1 MTNEQGKKIISLA
14 KRCGAYVY
22 KDGDAVFDSTEDIE
36 IFYHAAIATFLKES
50 GQYVTNDASREACIK
65 QAKAEAFEAAAVMLD
80 TMESEWYDGD
90 QFRPNLPGD
99 CAAAIRE
106 MAKEIK

>member
-1 MTNEQGKKIISLA
+1 MNREKIISLA

-36 IFYHAAIATFLKES
+36 IFYHAAIAEFLKES
-50 GQYVTNDASREACIK
+50 GQYVTNDASREAVIK
-65 QAKAEAFEAAAVMLD
+65 QAKAEAFEAAIDSVLYKN
-80 TMESEWYDGD
+80 YDND
-90 QFRPNLPGD
+90 PYILAEKIQ
-99 CAAAIRE
+99 E